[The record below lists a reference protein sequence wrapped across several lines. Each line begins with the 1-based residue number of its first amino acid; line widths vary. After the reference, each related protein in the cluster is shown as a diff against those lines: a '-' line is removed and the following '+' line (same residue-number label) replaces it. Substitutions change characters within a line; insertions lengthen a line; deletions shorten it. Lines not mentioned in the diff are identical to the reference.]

1 MAVVYYSDVT
11 DFHERVLAVVA
22 KIQRGRTMT
31 YKEVAAAAG
40 SPHAAR
46 AVGSIMKSNYNP
58 NIPCHRV
65 VRSDGT
71 AGRYNRGDE
80 NKIKILKEEGALK

>member
-1 MAVVYYSDVT
+1 MT